1 MFGGSNF
8 FFAHKLID
16 MQTILM
22 TLLEEFLGNIWCG
35 PFCKL
40 MTARPISYIGRE
52 EHSSKDIAQVSQVE
66 DVVEILLGKKLLLL
80 KKVVKHL

>member
-1 MFGGSNF
+1 
-8 FFAHKLID
+8 
-16 MQTILM
+16 
-22 TLLEEFLGNIWCG
+22 
-35 PFCKL
+35 

-80 KKVVKHL
+80 

>member
-8 FFAHKLID
+8 LFFAHKLID

-22 TLLEEFLGNIWCG
+22 TLLEEFLGKIWCV

-80 KKVVKHL
+80 

>member
-8 FFAHKLID
+8 SFFAHKLID

-22 TLLEEFLGNIWCG
+22 TLREEFLGKIWYV

-80 KKVVKHL
+80 